1 MYLAGVAQ
9 PVLIADSSRV
19 WREPPAGAGWLPQAL
34 PHAPSC
40 RARDPLPCMCLSPV
54 LHSLISTGNSCCSVA
69 YHNYTGQG
77 INIARFT
84 VLQGLTTVTRS
95 DPLAQDAMLEMLL
108 PRLRQFFE
116 ADEARPPLKVDAC
129 VSAKV
134 RHFCCEHAKSRSGAA
149 DCVIP
154 LVSPCFPLL

>member
-1 MYLAGVAQ
+1 M
-9 PVLIADSSRV
+9 
-19 WREPPAGAGWLPQAL
+19 
-34 PHAPSC
+34 
-40 RARDPLPCMCLSPV
+40 
-54 LHSLISTGNSCCSVA
+54 
-69 YHNYTGQG
+69 
-77 INIARFT
+77 
-84 VLQGLTTVTRS
+84 LQGLTTVTRS

-116 ADEARPPLKVDAC
+116 ADETRPPLKVDAC